1 MSRRK
6 TVLQRMKDLNVSQLQ
21 LAQYVV
27 LSLNTLDLWL
37 DSKVELPY
45 TKLFL
50 ICDLLGF
57 EVDDLV
63 NKS

>member
-6 TVLQRMKDLNVSQLQ
+6 KVLQRMKELNISQLQ

-27 LSLNTLDLWL
+27 LSLNDIDSWL
-37 DSKVELPY
+37 DSKVQLPY

-50 ICDLLGF
+50 VCDLLGF

-63 NKS
+63 NK

>member
-6 TVLQRMKDLNVSQLQ
+6 KVLQRMKELNISQLQ

-27 LSLNTLDLWL
+27 LSLNDIDSWL

-50 ICDLLGF
+50 VCDLLGF

-63 NKS
+63 NK

>member
-1 MSRRK
+1 
-6 TVLQRMKDLNVSQLQ
+6 MKELNVSQLQ

-27 LSLNTLDLWL
+27 LSLNELDLWL
-37 DSKVELPY
+37 GSKMELPY

-50 ICDLLGF
+50 VCDLLGF

-63 NKS
+63 NK

>member
-6 TVLQRMKDLNVSQLQ
+6 TVLQRMKELNVSQLQ

-27 LSLNTLDLWL
+27 LSLSALDSWL

-57 EVDDLV
+57 EVDDLA

>member
-1 MSRRK
+1 M
-6 TVLQRMKDLNVSQLQ
+6 LQRMKELNVSQLQ

-27 LSLNTLDLWL
+27 LSLNELDLWL
-37 DSKVELPY
+37 GSKMELPY

-50 ICDLLGF
+50 VCDLLGF

-63 NKS
+63 NK